1 MKCFSR
7 DSVFIIVILYVV
19 PQYPRA
25 SLHEL
30 PLVILRQVKLTPCG
44 GKVCQKIDVFDLG
57 HTQAYFISEVFAL
70 EDLSVISLSSSIIK
84 AR

>member
-30 PLVILRQVKLTPCG
+30 PLVIFRQMKLTPGG
-44 GKVCQKIDVFDLG
+44 GKVYQKMDVFDLG
-57 HTQAYFISEVFAL
+57 HT
-70 EDLSVISLSSSIIK
+70 
-84 AR
+84 